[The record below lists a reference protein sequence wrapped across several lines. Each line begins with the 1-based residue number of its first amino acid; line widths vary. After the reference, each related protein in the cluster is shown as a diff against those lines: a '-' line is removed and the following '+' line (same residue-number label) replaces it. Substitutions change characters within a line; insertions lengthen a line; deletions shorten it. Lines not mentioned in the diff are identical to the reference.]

1 LAPQAIIAFGK
12 RKAKGAPHLPV
23 EICRAD
29 DPSRGKRCRP
39 RAAVSGLSLSCRLA
53 KCGRSIRS
61 FTLDVPDEIADY
73 FYRRDIRKF
82 NANELVFD
90 RYYQLELIEPVNAKI
105 VTEMRFIYNLIHV
118 NTEILGNKST

>member
-1 LAPQAIIAFGK
+1 MPGRCSRARQATAG
-12 RKAKGAPHLPV
+12 
-23 EICRAD
+23 RAV
-29 DPSRGKRCRP
+29 RFAR
-39 RAAVSGLSLSCRLA
+39 LSLSCRLA
-53 KCGRSIRS
+53 NGRSIRS

-90 RYYQLELIEPVNAKI
+90 RYHQLELIEPVNAKI